1 VQSRPTNLG
10 AVLDGR
16 FRPPVHAGEVN
27 MFRQRTIKLVALT
40 TFFLIALWGML
51 FVGMR
56 NEFLAILRIEFNPDV
71 GMKLLIALAIL
82 IWIEMLSVFSL
93 VASMNWLIIL
103 ARTYDNQDYLRLYRV
118 MKFVLSSETRAVWDD
133 EAKARG
139 LT

>member
-1 VQSRPTNLG
+1 
-10 AVLDGR
+10 
-16 FRPPVHAGEVN
+16 

-133 EAKARG
+133 EAKVRG